1 MSAFDDEFGLFGDEE
16 GVEEE
21 RRSTLGARKIATGE
35 TIIDEIEPEDERPA
49 RRPRSGP
56 PGERFIAHDDAAG
69 GRFPRRRPRD
79 AERKPLPDDVAH
91 PRAIELL
98 TFLAKR
104 LVGKPDAVNVALHPD
119 PRGAVLELEVDPDDL
134 GKVIGRGGRVAQAL
148 RTIVRAGAEGRVTID
163 IVDSGEEDDEF
174 DDDATESAG
183 AVASAAVLEDE
194 QPETAGAVSEDS
206 VEADADTEAASEEPA
221 PKTKGRAKAKK
232 ATAAKPA
239 AKKKAAPRA
248 RKAKAAAS
256 DAGDEQAA
264 E

>member
-56 PGERFIAHDDAAG
+56 PGERSGFGDDASAG
-69 GRFPRRRPRD
+69 RWPRRRPRD

-104 LVGKPDAVNVALHPD
+104 LVGNPDAVAVALHPD
-119 PRGAVLELEVDPDDL
+119 ARGAVLELEVDPDDL

-163 IVDSGEEDDEF
+163 IVDSGEEDDGDL
-174 DDDATESAG
+174 DDEGSAPV
-183 AVASAAVLEDE
+183 AVAVVEPDAAAE
-194 QPETAGAVSEDS
+194 ETEGEVAVVAE
-206 VEADADTEAASEEPA
+206 VPA
-221 PKTKGRAKAKK
+221 T
-232 ATAAKPA
+232 
-239 AKKKAAPRA
+239 KKKAV
-248 RKAKAAAS
+248 RKRKPKAAV
-256 DAGDEQAA
+256 DEPEQA
-264 E
+264 